1 MRRFVLLLA
10 VGAVLPAIARGAE
23 VPPAVADG
31 LKAIKAVGPEGA
43 GSEAASAGWKAV
55 VKGGSAALLPTLAA
69 FDDASPRAVNWLR
82 SAVDAIVQAEKK
94 AGRPVGPDEMRAF
107 AADTKRNPAARRIA
121 FELLAK
127 ADKNAAAALLPEFL
141 NDPSLELRR
150 DAVAAEVK
158 AADAL
163 SKPDSK
169 KEALNRLF
177 AAARD
182 QDQVEEIA
190 KTLKGLG
197 VEKNLT
203 KHFGYVTEWQ
213 VSGEYDNAGLKGYP
227 IAHAPE
233 KGGDR
238 TGWKYAQSWD
248 PYGDVDLNAA
258 VADKKDV
265 LAYAAATLVAEA
277 ETKCQLRLASQN
289 AIKVFLNGQEVYARE
304 EYHSGI
310 KMDQHTANVTLKKG
324 ANEVLVKVCQNDR
337 TQVWMKPWGFACR
350 VCDATG
356 GAVPLKQQITKDGQT
371 TTVEPGALAPAP
383 KKKEEEK
390 K

>member
-10 VGAVLPAIARGAE
+10 VGAVLPAIARGGE

-31 LKAIKAVGPEGA
+31 LKAMKAVGPEGA

-55 VKGGSAALLPTLAA
+55 VKGGAGALMPTLAA
-69 FDDASPRAVNWLR
+69 FDDASPRAANWLR

-94 AGRPVGPDEMRAF
+94 AGRTPDSGELEAF
-107 AADTKRNPAARRIA
+107 AADTKRNPAARRLA
-121 FELLAK
+121 FELLEK
-127 ADKNAAAALLPEFL
+127 VDKAAAARLLPSFL

-150 DAVAAEVK
+150 DAIAAELK

-163 SKPDSK
+163 STDAVK
-169 KEALNRLF
+169 KEAWGKLF
-177 AAARD
+177 DLARD

-190 KTLKGLG
+190 GKLKKAGAEPN
-197 VEKNLT
+197 VT
-203 KHFGYVTEWQ
+203 KHFGYITEWA
-213 VSGEYDNAGLKGYP
+213 VSGEFDNTGLKGYP

-233 KGGDR
+233 KNADR
-238 TGWKYAQSWD
+238 GGWKYAQSWD
-248 PYGDVDLNAA
+248 TYGNVDLNAA

-265 LAYAAATLVAEA
+265 LAYAAATVLADA
-277 ETKCQLRLASQN
+277 ETKCQVRLASPN

-304 EYHSGI
+304 EYHSGS
-310 KMDQHTANVTLKKG
+310 KMDQHTVNVTLKKG
-324 ANEVLVKVCQNDR
+324 ANELLVKVCQNDR
-337 TQVWMKPWGFACR
+337 TQPWMKEWEFAAR
-350 VCDATG
+350 VCDFTG
-356 GAVPLKQQITKDGQT
+356 GAIPVKQQITKDGKQS
-371 TTVEPGALAPAP
+371 TVEFGALAPAP